1 MLSLT
6 ISITFQTKVKQY
18 YRNRDFDNSQI
29 RMQRSRKS
37 VLNKFHNC
45 LSHVE

>member
-1 MLSLT
+1 MLSPT

-29 RMQRSRKS
+29 RMQGAGKVS
-37 VLNKFHNC
+37 
-45 LSHVE
+45 